1 MATATRV
8 SSRIGTG
15 KCLHCVCPATARQS
29 RSSARSAPR
38 QPASRG
44 ARSPIWAHLWWL
56 LLGAGAP
63 EGPAAELAPRWPRVP
78 RSCPSCGFL

>member
-15 KCLHCVCPATARQS
+15 KRLHCVCPATARQS

-44 ARSPIWAHLWWL
+44 ARSPTGTSVVAA
-56 LLGAGAP
+56 LGGRCP
-63 EGPAAELAPRWPRVP
+63 GGS
-78 RSCPSCGFL
+78 RS